1 MKLGRFVKH
10 PKSKVNACG
19 NVGFTRLFGCRL
31 AKTSKADKRYCPTLF
46 YMCNQTPPGDGRN
59 RFIQMKKHL
68 FLLMLSTVMI
78 LASCSK
84 NEGGE
89 GEPFTPP
96 AQEQLTQNAY
106 ADNESTGGGF
116 SFTADAPWTA
126 TVDEVKPQAPAS
138 VQAKSVTRAAGNN
151 GNNVVWLKLYNGNS
165 EAYSGGA
172 GTITLRIEIDQNYTG
187 ERREATITIRSGN
200 NTFTVTVVQEGTKQD
215 GSQNEPPVKVTKITL
230 DKTELSLDAGATAT
244 LTATVEPADAT
255 IKSVVWSSSNPAV
268 ADVNPVTGEITAI
281 ADGTTTVTAT
291 SSSNKEVSASCAV
304 TVGGGEPVVPD
315 PSSYAFVSRIER
327 KITYWSEV
335 PASDR
340 YEYDATYTFEYDDK
354 NRVVSY
360 AVDILSTNGSEESDR
375 LVSTIDYSAP
385 DRLRIQDQWSDV
397 GTQTYDVLL
406 NDKGYIRQCKSH
418 PYSHDDN
425 SYDFY
430 TYEIEYNDEDRISRV
445 AYSDEWYTYVYKD
458 GVLSGGRYSDMGEVG
473 EMSGFEQY
481 FNQIP
486 NDKLNLDI
494 NMLFLPILLEDPGD
508 GDVPGRLGRLALLRM
523 AGRGMDR
530 YVTMFPGWSEEDD
543 PMVAISNYPEPN
555 KTIHKSYE
563 YFTYDAEE
571 IQDPMEYILNENGTV
586 ASVTTRATMVK
597 IKHEYDIVIGDEFF
611 DPEFPDMGYKG
622 EICNSKNTEL
632 DRGTNTITYTFTY
645 R

>member
-1 MKLGRFVKH
+1 
-10 PKSKVNACG
+10 
-19 NVGFTRLFGCRL
+19 
-31 AKTSKADKRYCPTLF
+31 
-46 YMCNQTPPGDGRN
+46 
-59 RFIQMKKHL
+59 
-68 FLLMLSTVMI
+68 MLSTVMI
-78 LASCSK
+78 LAGCSK

-89 GEPFTPP
+89 GEPFIPP

-116 SFTADAPWTA
+116 SFTASAPWTA

-151 GNNVVWLKLYNGNS
+151 GNNVVWLKLYNGDK

-215 GSQNEPPVKVTKITL
+215 GSENEPPVKVTKITL
-230 DKTELSLDAGATAT
+230 DKTELSLEAGAKTT

-315 PSSYAFVSRIER
+315 PSSYALVSRIER

-340 YEYDATYTFEYDDK
+340 YEDDAIYTFEYDDK

-360 AVDILSTNGSEESDR
+360 AVDILTTDGSEESDR
-375 LVSTIDYSAP
+375 LVTTIIAFRHTRSTSAP
-385 DRLRIQDQWSDV
+385 PTIRKVRANWSAASTTRHRTAFV
-397 GTQTYDVLL
+397 FRT
-406 NDKGYIRQCKSH
+406 
-418 PYSHDDN
+418 
-425 SYDFY
+425 
-430 TYEIEYNDEDRISRV
+430 
-445 AYSDEWYTYVYKD
+445 
-458 GVLSGGRYSDMGEVG
+458 SGR
-473 EMSGFEQY
+473 MSGHRHTTY
-481 FNQIP
+481 CSTTKGISGNANRIP
-486 NDKLNLDI
+486 I
-494 NMLFLPILLEDPGD
+494 
-508 GDVPGRLGRLALLRM
+508 
-523 AGRGMDR
+523 
-530 YVTMFPGWSEEDD
+530 
-543 PMVAISNYPEPN
+543 PM
-555 KTIHKSYE
+555 
-563 YFTYDAEE
+563 
-571 IQDPMEYILNENGTV
+571 
-586 ASVTTRATMVK
+586 TTRLM
-597 IKHEYDIVIGDEFF
+597 
-611 DPEFPDMGYKG
+611 
-622 EICNSKNTEL
+622 S
-632 DRGTNTITYTFTY
+632 FTPMI
-645 R
+645 

>member
-1 MKLGRFVKH
+1 MPAETWALLVYLG
-10 PKSKVNACG
+10 
-19 NVGFTRLFGCRL
+19 VGWPRPQKQIKGTVPR
-31 AKTSKADKRYCPTLF
+31 LF

-78 LASCSK
+78 LAGCSK

-106 ADNESTGGGF
+106 ADNENTGGGF

-151 GNNVVWLKLYNGNS
+151 GNNVVWLKLYNGDK

-215 GSQNEPPVKVTKITL
+215 GSENEPPVKVTKITL
-230 DKTELSLDAGATAT
+230 DKTELSLEAGAKTT

-255 IKSVVWSSSNPAV
+255 IKSVSWSSSNPAV

-281 ADGTTTVTAT
+281 ADGTATVTAT
-291 SSSNKEVSASCAV
+291 SSSNKKVSASCTI
-304 TVGGGEPVVPD
+304 TVGGNGIITPLD
-315 PSSYAFVSRIER
+315 FAFVSRIER

-530 YVTMFPGWSEEDD
+530 YVTMFPGWSDEDD

-571 IQDPMEYILNENGTV
+571 IQDPMEYIFNENGTV

>member
-1 MKLGRFVKH
+1 
-10 PKSKVNACG
+10 
-19 NVGFTRLFGCRL
+19 
-31 AKTSKADKRYCPTLF
+31 
-46 YMCNQTPPGDGRN
+46 
-59 RFIQMKKHL
+59 
-68 FLLMLSTVMI
+68 MLSTVMI

-96 AQEQLTQNAY
+96 TQEQLTQSAY
-106 ADNESTGGGF
+106 ADNESTGSGF
-116 SFTADAPWTA
+116 SFTTDAPWTA
-126 TVDEVKPQAPAS
+126 TVNEVQAQAPAS

-151 GNNVVWLKLYNGNS
+151 GNNVVWLKLYNGDS

-215 GSQNEPPVKVTKITL
+215 GSENEPPVKVTKITL
-230 DKTELSLDAGATAT
+230 DKTELSLDAGAKAT

-315 PSSYAFVSRIER
+315 PSSYALVSRIER
-327 KITYWSEV
+327 TVTYWSQL
-335 PASDR
+335 PASEHD
-340 YEYDATYTFEYDDK
+340 EEEATYTFEYDDH
-354 NRVVSY
+354 NRVSSY
-360 AVDILSTNGSEESDR
+360 TIDIRPTNDPEGSSQ
-375 LVSTIDYSAP
+375 LVSSIDYSAP
-385 DRLRIQDQWSDV
+385 DRLRIEDRWSDV
-397 GTQTYDVLL
+397 GTQTYDILL
-406 NDKGYIRQCKSH
+406 NDKGYIRQGKSH
-418 PYSHDDN
+418 PYSYDDKI
-425 SYDFY
+425 DEFY

-445 AYSDEWYTYVYKD
+445 SYSNTWNTYTYKD
-458 GVLSGGRYSDMGEVG
+458 GVLSGGSYSDGAQPDEI
-473 EMSGFEQY
+473 SGFEQY
-481 FNQIP
+481 FNQTP

-494 NMLFLPILLEDPGD
+494 NMLFLSGMLLEEASEGE
-508 GDVPGRLGRLALLRM
+508 VPGRLGRLALLRL

-530 YVTMFPGWSEEDD
+530 YTTIFSGWSDD
-543 PMVAISNYPEPN
+543 ENGAVDVPGYPEPN
-555 KTIHKSYE
+555 VTVHKSYE
-563 YFTYDAEE
+563 YYTYAEDTDE
-571 IQDPMEYILNENGTV
+571 RLEYVFNDDGTV
-586 ASVTTRATMVK
+586 ASVTARATVVK
-597 IKHEYDIVIGDEFF
+597 IKHEYDIVVGNELFEPGV
-611 DPEFPDMGYKG
+611 PEAGYRY
-622 EICNSKNTEL
+622 EIKNRKDTEL
-632 DRGTNTITYTFTY
+632 DRGTNSAVYSFTY

>member
-1 MKLGRFVKH
+1 M
-10 PKSKVNACG
+10 
-19 NVGFTRLFGCRL
+19 
-31 AKTSKADKRYCPTLF
+31 
-46 YMCNQTPPGDGRN
+46 
-59 RFIQMKKHL
+59 
-68 FLLMLSTVMI
+68 
-78 LASCSK
+78 
-84 NEGGE
+84 
-89 GEPFTPP
+89 
-96 AQEQLTQNAY
+96 
-106 ADNESTGGGF
+106 
-116 SFTADAPWTA
+116 
-126 TVDEVKPQAPAS
+126 
-138 VQAKSVTRAAGNN
+138 
-151 GNNVVWLKLYNGNS
+151 
-165 EAYSGGA
+165 
-172 GTITLRIEIDQNYTG
+172 
-187 ERREATITIRSGN
+187 
-200 NTFTVTVVQEGTKQD
+200 
-215 GSQNEPPVKVTKITL
+215 
-230 DKTELSLDAGATAT
+230 
-244 LTATVEPADAT
+244 
-255 IKSVVWSSSNPAV
+255 
-268 ADVNPVTGEITAI
+268 
-281 ADGTTTVTAT
+281 
-291 SSSNKEVSASCAV
+291 
-304 TVGGGEPVVPD
+304 GGGEPVVPD
-315 PSSYAFVSRIER
+315 PSSYALVSRIER

-340 YEYDATYTFEYDDK
+340 YEDEATYTFEYDDH
-354 NRVVSY
+354 NRVSSY
-360 AVDILSTNGSEESDR
+360 TIDIRPTNDPEGSSQ
-375 LVSTIDYSAP
+375 LVSSIDYSAP

-418 PYSHDDN
+418 PYSYDDKI
-425 SYDFY
+425 DEFY
-430 TYEIEYNDEDRISRV
+430 TYDIEYNDEDRISRV

-530 YVTMFPGWSEEDD
+530 YVTMFPGWSDEDA
-543 PMVAISNYPEPN
+543 PMAAISHYPEPN

-571 IQDPMEYILNENGTV
+571 ILDPMEYILNENGTV